1 MELISANPDIVL
13 DALDAIDADEAT
25 LGYDGYG
32 KPFTTCSEVDGY
44 EGILMPLRIS

>member
-1 MELISANPDIVL
+1 MNPDIVL

-32 KPFTTCSEVDGY
+32 KPFTIRSEKDGY
-44 EGILMPLRIS
+44 EGILMPLVNG